1 MKKNENESVNK
12 YVPSKQSTSTVRTQ
26 QSTADND
33 LASSLTIY
41 DLYLSEAKDSV
52 KFDIVATTVMSFARS
67 TAIAL
72 FDANNIKLHTA
83 GMMRYGWHVRSQND
97 ARDKLYTTTYS
108 DLPVCALDAI
118 CTQMYMIFWVGT
130 IIVGVQKSEEYGSL
144 LTLSLQNPNIC
155 APRRQNLNI
164 LAEMDR

>member
-52 KFDIVATTVMSFARS
+52 KFDIVATTVMSKCVGR
-67 TAIAL
+67 
-72 FDANNIKLHTA
+72 N
-83 GMMRYGWHVRSQND
+83 
-97 ARDKLYTTTYS
+97 LYTNVHEFFVWG
-108 DLPVCALDAI
+108 L
-118 CTQMYMIFWVGT
+118 
-130 IIVGVQKSEEYGSL
+130 
-144 LTLSLQNPNIC
+144 
-155 APRRQNLNI
+155 
-164 LAEMDR
+164 

>member
-1 MKKNENESVNK
+1 MNENEKNENESVNK

-26 QSTADND
+26 QSDND

-72 FDANNIKLHTA
+72 FDANNIKLHTT
-83 GMMRYGWHVRSQND
+83 GIMRYGWHVRYWND
-97 ARDKLYTTTYS
+97 ARDQLYTTTYS
-108 DLPVCALDAI
+108 DLRVSALDEI
-118 CTQMYMIFWVGT
+118 SIQMYKIFLGGYYNSGGT
-130 IIVGVQKSEEYGSL
+130 
-144 LTLSLQNPNIC
+144 T
-155 APRRQNLNI
+155 
-164 LAEMDR
+164 